1 MAVKI
6 DKIDLQILKIL
17 QEEGRITN
25 LELSNKIGLSP
36 APTLERVRKLERNSY
51 IDSYHAVVNEKVL
64 GIGIQAF
71 IQVSLTRQLDN
82 AINSFQDKIAEI
94 DEVVEVYQV
103 TGSFDYQIKVM
114 VQDIQSLDKLITD
127 KLGKIEEIRQ
137 MQSYVILSAIKSS
150 RVVPFEYN

>member
-6 DKIDLQILKIL
+6 DKIDLKILRIL

-36 APTLERVRKLERNSY
+36 APTLERVRKLEKNQY
-51 IDSYHAVVNEKVL
+51 INSYHATINEKSL

-82 AINSFQDKIAEI
+82 AINSFQDKVNSIA
-94 DEVVEVYQV
+94 EVVECYQV
-103 TGSFDYQIKVM
+103 TGSFDYQLKVM
-114 VQDIQSLDKLITD
+114 VKDIESLDRLITD
-127 KLGKIEEIRQ
+127 KLGKIEEIGQ
-137 MQSYVILSAIKSS
+137 MQSYIILSAVKSS
-150 RVVPFEYN
+150 KVVPFEYN